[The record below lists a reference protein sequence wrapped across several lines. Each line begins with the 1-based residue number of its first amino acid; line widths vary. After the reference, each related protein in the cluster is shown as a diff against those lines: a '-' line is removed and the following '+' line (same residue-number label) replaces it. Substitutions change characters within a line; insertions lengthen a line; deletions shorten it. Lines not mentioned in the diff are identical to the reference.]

1 MKRREREM
9 IYVKTYPVKE
19 TTRKSNNDNNN
30 RGKKKKGKKTETKQ
44 KETNFLKTFY
54 RMISVIF
61 LFHFVHVKTSPMT
74 FWRSSCS
81 ISY

>member
-30 RGKKKKGKKTETKQ
+30 RGKKKRKENRNKTERN
-44 KETNFLKTFY
+44 EL
-54 RMISVIF
+54 
-61 LFHFVHVKTSPMT
+61 P
-74 FWRSSCS
+74 
-81 ISY
+81 